1 VRAVYGSRAA
11 VWGSMGSSDRGGG
24 GKETGGA
31 GGAGGG
37 GGGSATAAGAE
48 DGGAAAPVIGLF
60 CDMLRRVSRDLRAA
74 ELSGELGALQ
84 VQLQLY

>member
-24 GKETGGA
+24 GKETGG
-31 GGAGGG
+31 
-37 GGGSATAAGAE
+37 AGAE